1 MRLPGSRRKLYLS
14 ATLMLVAVASL
25 VPAAAPAGAE
35 PALSPVLGA
44 LPLLP
49 AVAAPADTV
58 SEEAAFVADINA
70 LRAGLGVPA
79 LEVHP
84 NLVDKARG
92 WAATMA
98 AAGRIWHST
107 VPDGIA
113 ADWAKLGENV
123 GMGGSETGLH
133 AAFVASPH
141 HYDNLIDPAFTYVG
155 IGVVHT
161 GAVVFV
167 SEVFLKLAPATPP
180 AATPVPRQPAVTV
193 PPGPGPAPAPA
204 PRRTIAPVALP
215 APNPA
220 TRPAPAGAAPVAEAS
235 MAATVEPS
243 LLLRSVLERLHTWEI

>member
-1 MRLPGSRRKLYLS
+1 
-14 ATLMLVAVASL
+14 MLVAVASL
-25 VPAAAPAGAE
+25 LPAASPAGAAPALA
-35 PALSPVLGA
+35 PV
-44 LPLLP
+44 
-49 AVAAPADTV
+49 VEAPAGPSPADPV

-107 VPDGIA
+107 VPDGIT

-155 IGVVHT
+155 VGVVHA
-161 GAVVFV
+161 GAIVFV
-167 SEVFLKLAPATPP
+167 SEVFMKLAPAAPP
-180 AATPVPRQPAVTV
+180 AATPAPRPPATIPPTASVPAPIPAPRPALTPVALRS
-193 PPGPGPAPAPA
+193 PGPATGPAPA
-204 PRRTIAPVALP
+204 IVAPVP
-215 APNPA
+215 AELS
-220 TRPAPAGAAPVAEAS
+220 AAPTVA
-235 MAATVEPS
+235 PS
-243 LLLRSVLERLHTWEI
+243 LLLRSVLERLHAWDT